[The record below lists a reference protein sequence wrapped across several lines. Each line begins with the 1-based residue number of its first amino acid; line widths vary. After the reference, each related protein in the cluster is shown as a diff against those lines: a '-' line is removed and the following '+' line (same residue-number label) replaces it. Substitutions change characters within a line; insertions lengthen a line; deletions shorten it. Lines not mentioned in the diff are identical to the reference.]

1 MKIIES
7 YGKLR
12 DDRSFDRYFWQ
23 EQGPNKTWRSEIKYK
38 VFFMKKML
46 VLSVIV
52 LLLYGVTF
60 FACSNNK
67 ETESKKGK
75 IETMT
80 DKTAK
85 ELVDRIRTPI
95 EKARAVKN
103 QQEHRSNDIEKALKE
118 Q

>member
-1 MKIIES
+1 M
-7 YGKLR
+7 
-12 DDRSFDRYFWQ
+12 
-23 EQGPNKTWRSEIKYK
+23 
-38 VFFMKKML
+38 FFMKKML

-52 LLLYGVTF
+52 LLLYSATF

-67 ETESKKGK
+67 ETESKKGV

>member
-1 MKIIES
+1 
-7 YGKLR
+7 
-12 DDRSFDRYFWQ
+12 
-23 EQGPNKTWRSEIKYK
+23 
-38 VFFMKKML
+38 MKKIL

-52 LLLYGVTF
+52 LLLYSAAF